1 MDMFALDDEV
11 ARLELALSPLR
22 GPGRLALLEPLAWY
36 LRRRDTMRAL
46 ALADEVETLFASS
59 PSELDSNPDRQRIA
73 ARLRLVRGEASWMLA
88 KLDAAQALTDPAL
101 QMFSALDDAAGSAD
115 AHWLLALIA
124 ADRGDHAR
132 RDAELEAA
140 ASQARRAGDD
150 MRARIAEAALAIW
163 SAPNSAGARAS
174 RRSWRICI
182 RLSHPGFTIF
192 WGWWRRNRAISELRR
207 RTSYALVTPRWP
219 PGRCGARSTPPP
231 MSAVALPT

>member
-22 GPGRLALLEPLAWY
+22 GPGRLAVLEPLAWY
-36 LRRRDTMRAL
+36 LRQRDTMRAL

-59 PSELDSNPDRQRIA
+59 PSEPDSDPDRQRIA

-163 SAPNSAGARAS
+163 TVYRDLD
-174 RRSWRICI
+174 
-182 RLSHPGFTIF
+182 RLSRSG
-192 WGWWRRNRAISELRR
+192 RRPTALGRALRGGAGGSASGC
-207 RTSYALVTPRWP
+207 RTLGSRFFGAGGGAIERFRNCGGALHTH
-219 PGRCGARSTPPP
+219 S
-231 MSAVALPT
+231 